1 MNNRFVVD
9 VPSCYGVRLARE
21 TALRECVMNSA
32 LYLDFRK
39 TRRDDENTDEFIQRM
54 NDFIRDRNVRIVD
67 EKVHGRIDGDRYR
80 TDVEFV
86 VTWN

>member
-9 VPSCYGVRLARE
+9 VPSCYGVRLART
-21 TALRECVMNSA
+21 TALRECVMHSR
-32 LYLDFRK
+32 LFKEFSKGYQDGEDLDRFS
-39 TRRDDENTDEFIQRM
+39 ERM
-54 NDFIRDRNVRIVD
+54 DDFIRERNVRIID
-67 EKVHGRIDGDRYR
+67 EKIVGRIDGDRYR